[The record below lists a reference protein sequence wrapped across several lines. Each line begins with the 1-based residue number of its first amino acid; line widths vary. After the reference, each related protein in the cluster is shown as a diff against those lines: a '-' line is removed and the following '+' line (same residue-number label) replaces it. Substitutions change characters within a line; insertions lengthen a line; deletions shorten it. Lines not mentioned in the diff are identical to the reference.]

1 MRKVNEQVSHHN
13 EVGGPE
19 QEQKEDK
26 KATNEKEKHECHGE
40 EGSPESG

>member
-1 MRKVNEQVSHHN
+1 MTR
-13 EVGGPE
+13 VGGANTSLRRNGKEE